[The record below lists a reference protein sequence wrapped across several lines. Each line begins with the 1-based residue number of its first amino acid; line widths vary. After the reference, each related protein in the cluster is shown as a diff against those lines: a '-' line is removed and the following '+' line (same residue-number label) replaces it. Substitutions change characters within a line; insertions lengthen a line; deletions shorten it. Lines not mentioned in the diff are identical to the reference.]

1 MSRKSLPP
9 EQRKTGPGTG
19 GRNVARDAEICALK
33 KTTKL
38 STAEI
43 GARYGINRE
52 TVRVILNAGERNE
65 RDGIVG
71 WMSAPDRRAHRERM
85 WAERERNQSGA

>member
-1 MSRKSLPP
+1 MSRKLLPP

-38 STAEI
+38 SNEAI
-43 GARYGINRE
+43 GARYSINRE
-52 TVRVILNAGERNE
+52 TVRVVLNAGERNTRE
-65 RDGIVG
+65 GIVG
-71 WMSAPDRRAHRERM
+71 WMSAPDRRARRKAMDALER
-85 WAERERNQSGA
+85 